1 MNKFNP
7 DDNAVARSNTITE
20 LCAAW
25 SQSVADISEAFRLIQ
40 DAQNRLNVFFDDG
53 KTHYGMD
60 VFHHR
65 GNYRAPDLDKP
76 EQTMAELQRRVWGNL
91 VGRLELRKI
100 MSLERAKELDKQLES
115 GAGLPEITVPNI
127 MAMLETTFNQAGTFM
142 EEKVKECYERLRPHE
157 CGSMYKGYKTNQKS
171 SLAGVG
177 KKVVLGYAVRHN
189 YRTKGFEV
197 THNRQD
203 ELRALDQV
211 FHLLDGKRKYEGSW
225 AGELC
230 DAIGGQTDS
239 VKNTF
244 ETPYFSGRCFRNGNI
259 HLIFRRDDL
268 LQQFNRAAGGARLTN
283 PLDSKPHS
291 R

>member
-7 DDNAVARSNTITE
+7 DDNALARSNTVTE

-25 SQSVADISEAFRLIQ
+25 SQSVADITEAFRLIQ
-40 DAQNRLNVFFDDG
+40 DAQNRLNIFFDDG

-60 VFHHR
+60 VLHHR

-76 EQTMAELQRRVWGNL
+76 EQTLAELQRRVWGNL

-115 GAGLPEITVPNI
+115 GAGLPEITVQNV
-127 MAMLETTFNQAGTFM
+127 MAMLETTLNQAGTFM
-142 EEKVKECYERLRPHE
+142 EEKVKECYESLRPHE

-171 SLAGVG
+171 SAAGVG
-177 KKVVLGYAVRHN
+177 KKVVLGYAVRRN
-189 YRTKGFEV
+189 YRTNGFEV

-211 FHLLDGKRKYEGSW
+211 FHLLDGKRKYDGSW

-230 DAIGGQTDS
+230 DAIGTQTDS

-244 ETPYFSGRCFRNGNI
+244 ETPYFSGRCFRNGNM
-259 HLIFRRDDL
+259 HLTFRRDDL
-268 LQQFNRAAGGARLTN
+268 LQQFNLAAGGARLKN
-283 PLDSKPHS
+283 PIDSKPHC
-291 R
+291 